1 MDFIEEF
8 KDNEFNKKKVNLFLK
23 NMPAKINNLS
33 NKRPMG
39 RISQLRNQ
47 FKLMNTF
54 EQVMIIYI
62 IKLAQ

>member
-39 RISQLRNQ
+39 SISHLRNQ